1 MNAYA
6 EGGFLA
12 LAAAAAAAAL
22 TTFTAT
28 NIMRMSITT
37 VRIIVRMRI
46 VVRIIDDAMIGSYRY
61 SYS

>member
-6 EGGFLA
+6 EGGLLA
-12 LAAAAAAAAL
+12 LAAAAAATAP

-46 VVRIIDDAMIGSYRY
+46 CENMGINP
-61 SYS
+61 